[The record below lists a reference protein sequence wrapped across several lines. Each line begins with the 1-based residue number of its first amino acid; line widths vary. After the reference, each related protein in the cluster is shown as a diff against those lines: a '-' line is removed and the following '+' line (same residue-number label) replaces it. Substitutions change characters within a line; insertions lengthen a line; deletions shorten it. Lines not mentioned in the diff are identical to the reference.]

1 MVENKLMFKNDVWAR
16 KIIWKDQL
24 MIACIRTHVESI
36 GSKWRC
42 LRILTNIVRHME
54 SIHNA
59 SRQVLQSNKLLR
71 IFGGSNSISMT
82 IVKHMNNWGMSGY
95 WISARIIRRGIQV
108 TKNSKAVSSRIL
120 GTTEIISGY
129 LVITRSTGKHCM
141 NGEYMRLSIGVYR
154 WKGIAKA
161 MNTSSRVNSGEYLQ
175 GLLVQQTIISNK
187 GLSGWKW

>member
-1 MVENKLMFKNDVWAR
+1 
-16 KIIWKDQL
+16 

-42 LRILTNIVRHME
+42 LRILTNIATHME

-95 WISARIIRRGIQV
+95 PISVRIIRRGIQV
-108 TKNSKAVSSRIL
+108 TKNSKAVGTRYSRINRENFGVSCNNKINWETLYEWRVYVVIHRSLSMEGNCKSDEHKFSGYQRRVSSGSSRAADD
-120 GTTEIISGY
+120 
-129 LVITRSTGKHCM
+129 H
-141 NGEYMRLSIGVYR
+141 
-154 WKGIAKA
+154 
-161 MNTSSRVNSGEYLQ
+161 
-175 GLLVQQTIISNK
+175 QQ
-187 GLSGWKW
+187 